1 MTVVV
6 TGVSGSGKTTIGT
19 LLAEALNCR
28 FVDADVLHSEQNIDK
43 MRRGTPLTDVDRA
56 PWLAAINAVMLES
69 VARDE
74 DLVVGCSALKQRYR
88 TQLAHGLSIRWVY
101 LKGSVELIGNR
112 LRRRTNHFMH
122 ADMLASQFDAL
133 EEPSDAFVVDVSAP
147 TIAIVQSIL
156 AQLRAPRRSST
167 PD

>member
-28 FVDADVLHSEQNIDK
+28 FVDADALHSEQNIDM

-56 PWLAAINAVMLES
+56 PWLAALNAVMLES

-101 LKGSVELIGNR
+101 LKGSVELIGPR
-112 LRRRTNHFMH
+112 LRRR
-122 ADMLASQFDAL
+122 
-133 EEPSDAFVVDVSAP
+133 AFG
-147 TIAIVQSIL
+147 IG
-156 AQLRAPRRSST
+156 
-167 PD
+167 

>member
-1 MTVVV
+1 VIVVL
-6 TGVSGSGKTTIGT
+6 TGVSGSGKTTIGA

-28 FVDADVLHSEQNIDK
+28 FVDADALHSEQNIDK
-43 MRRGTPLTDVDRA
+43 MRQRTPLTDVDRA

-69 VARDE
+69 VDRDE

-88 TQLAHGLSIRWVY
+88 TQLAQGVSITWVY
-101 LKGSVELIGNR
+101 LRGSVELIRTR
-112 LRRRTNHFMH
+112 LMRRSDHFMV

-147 TIAIVQSIL
+147 ATAIVQSIL
-156 AQLRAPRRSST
+156 AHLRAPRRSGR
-167 PD
+167 PA